1 MVMRRNRLVL
11 FNIVLGWLLL
21 GIYPVLADAKVED
34 ALLAGAS
41 SVKTAFTKP
50 TRSETE
56 AEANSAQDGIN
67 LLPGWNLIAA
77 QGDWLKEGNE
87 AAFAPLNPFKLDR
100 QTMSYVR
107 ATLPLTAGTPLW
119 IYSGNQQEVRFDY
132 EASGIVVGGISE
144 RKGWHLV
151 GVGGEKDVMLGEI
164 LSAWQWKDGRWSPLE
179 IHSGFAELVAGRGYF
194 IYKAKGAVAC
204 ISAEWMRQYF
214 DGQDFHCEDD
224 ADGDGLTNLEEY
236 EKGTNPINSDTDG
249 DGMPDGWEARYGLD
263 PLDAADAA
271 MDPDQDGISNLSEY
285 EQDLDPTIADTDADK
300 ALYMVVDL
308 SDGPDAERYPVRYT
322 NSLPNLDDD
331 SCRTTKLWLRRIPKG
346 TFMMGAPENE
356 LGRFARETPH
366 RVTLTQDYFIGVFE
380 CTQRQWSL
388 IMGSNTSRYAGDCRP
403 VDSKDFDSIRGSS
416 ATGGAGWPEY
426 GHAVDAASF
435 MGKLR
440 AKTGLTFDLPTEA
453 QWEYACR
460 AKTKTALNSGKNLT
474 NPTGQDPAMDEVGRY
489 QYNGSDGKG
498 GYSSNHTKVGSYLPN
513 AWGLYDMHGN
523 VQEWCLDWWKNSGY
537 GTNAVVDPCGPETGT
552 LRVLRGGSW
561 KRIAQF
567 CRSAFKDGD
576 WSWNTYELYG
586 FRIVCLP

>member
-1 MVMRRNRLVL
+1 MIRQRNRLVL
-11 FNIVLGWLLL
+11 FNVVLAWLLS
-21 GIYPVLADAKVED
+21 GIYPILAETKVED
-34 ALLAGAS
+34 VLRTDVSAA
-41 SVKTAFTKP
+41 KTRFTMP
-50 TRSETE
+50 TRDETE
-56 AEANSAQDGIN
+56 AEANSEQDGIN

-77 QGDWLKEGNE
+77 QGDWLLEGNE
-87 AAFAPLNPFKLDR
+87 TAFADLNPFKLDR

-107 ATLPLTAGTPLW
+107 ASLPLTAGTPLW
-119 IYSGNQQEVRFDY
+119 IFSGNQQSVQFNHENSD
-132 EASGIVVGGISE
+132 SVVGGTTE

-151 GVGGEKDVMLGEI
+151 GVGGEKEVMVGDV
-164 LSAWQWKDGRWSPLE
+164 LSAWQWGDNRWSPLE
-179 IHSGFAELVAGRGYF
+179 IHNGFVALSAGCGYF
-194 IYKAKGAVAC
+194 IYKEKGKVVC
-204 ISAEWMRQYF
+204 ISAEWVRQYF
-214 DGQDFHCEDD
+214 DEQDFHRDE
-224 ADGDGLTNLEEY
+224 
-236 EKGTNPINSDTDG
+236 DTDG

-308 SDGPDAERYPVRYT
+308 TDGPDAERYPVRHT

-331 SCRTTKLWLRRIPKG
+331 TCRTTKLWLRRIPKG
-346 TFMMGAPENE
+346 TFMMGAPEDE

-366 RVTLTQDYFIGVFE
+366 KVTLTQDYFIGVFE
-380 CTQRQWSL
+380 CTQRQWNL

-440 AKTGLTFDLPTEA
+440 AKTGLMFDLPTEA

-460 AKTKTALNSGKNLT
+460 AKTTTSLNSGKNLT
-474 NPTGQDPAMDEVGRY
+474 NLTGQDAAMDEVGRY
-489 QYNGSDGKG
+489 RYNVADGKG
-498 GYSSNHTKVGSYLPN
+498 GYSSMHTKVGSYLPN

-523 VQEWCLDWWKNSGY
+523 VQEWCLDWWYNYGY
-537 GTNAVVDPCGPETGT
+537 GTDAVVDPCGPKTGT
-552 LRVLRGGSW
+552 LRVLRGGCW
-561 KRIAQF
+561 NRVAQF

-576 WSWNTYELYG
+576 WPWNTYEPYG